1 MNETYEKSLEL
12 WEGGNYEEALDM
24 WKICLEK
31 AEYTDDIVTSI
42 QEAFLNP
49 NEEEFVQ
56 ELQKNRQILF
66 GEKLT
71 HDEALQKYHSL
82 TIHYLCYAEDQYY
95 IFDVQN
101 KLLLGKFN
109 LLEETGESNE
119 FDDIL
124 VLYPQSIMDI
134 TDRICKKYKRNI
146 YCLGEEKAEFD
157 SVYCVPG
164 LSDILEKRI
173 IFFKDC
179 KEEKE
184 YFLKNKAVYIPK
196 SIVGYAE
203 EETVNEVLMNFEEVH
218 NKRLEAE
225 YRDDSNVLL
234 TIGIPTYSRGK
245 RALQNVLHTM
255 HSLYDAEIEI
265 VVSDNASVIQAE
277 EYEKI
282 ANLPDARVKYYKAPE
297 NRGFIGNIQKIF
309 EIASGKYVLLLS
321 DEDLVIYE
329 NLSHY
334 LSILRNN
341 ENLGILRGSRTGNE
355 NQVEYEPV
363 FRKKGDE
370 AFGHMFLYNNYLSGS
385 IYICNDTVRDL
396 IQELRTRY
404 KDEVAFLYYPH
415 MYLDVR
421 VAEIYDV
428 CDDKEYLIYTGE
440 AEDGSDTSTGLID
453 YAKVE
458 RRIEQHTGWRKLLDD
473 LEEISVEMKYNQ
485 YVFACRK
492 MFYLVSMVRKY
503 YVDEWE
509 KTCRQIAEACAIEF
523 ENIHFLSEQ
532 QKDMVRDG
540 FVEGILAS
548 YKECLAMQ

>member
-56 ELQKNRQILF
+56 ELQKNRQVLF

-71 HDEALQKYHSL
+71 HDEALQKYHSF

-157 SVYCVPG
+157 SVYCIPG
-164 LSDILEKRI
+164 LSDILEQRI

-184 YFLKNKAVYIPK
+184 YFLKNKAQYIPK
-196 SIVGYAE
+196 SIVGYGDK
-203 EETVNEVLMNFEEVH
+203 ETVNEILKNFEEIH
-218 NKRLEAE
+218 NKRLEPE

-265 VVSDNASVIQAE
+265 LVSDNASVIQAE

-297 NRGFIGNIQKIF
+297 NRDFLGNIRRLF
-309 EIASGKYVLLLS
+309 ELASGKYLLLIS

-334 LSILRNN
+334 LSILRNS

-355 NQVEYEPV
+355 NIVKYESV

-370 AFGHMFLYNNYLSGS
+370 AFGHIFLSNNYMSGS
-385 IYICNDTVRDL
+385 IYACNDTVRNL
-396 IQELRTRY
+396 LENLCEKY
-404 KDEVAFLYYPH
+404 KDEIAFIFYPH
-415 MYLDVR
+415 MYLDATI
-421 VAEIYDV
+421 AEICNI
-428 CDDKEYLIYTGE
+428 CDDKEFLVYTGE
-440 AEDGSDTSTGLID
+440 AEDGSSNSTEIFA
-453 YAKVE
+453 YARVE
-458 RRIEQHTGWRKLLDD
+458 SRIKQHSGWRKLLDD
-473 LEEISVEMKYNQ
+473 LKGVSVQMKYNQ
-485 YVFACRK
+485 YVVACKK
-492 MFYLVSMVRKY
+492 MFFLVSMVRKY

-523 ENIHFLSEQ
+523 ENIHFLSEE
-532 QKDMVRDG
+532 QKDLLRDK
-540 FVEGILAS
+540 FVEGVFKTYEEYLGA
-548 YKECLAMQ
+548 